1 MVRIYVKKG
10 SAPLTMTCF
19 SLVNPGGSP
28 QRTPASMGLLFL
40 RIIERTADARSTHDG
55 AGEERP
61 EAAELPPA

>member
-10 SAPLTMTCF
+10 SAPLTMI
-19 SLVNPGGSP
+19 
-28 QRTPASMGLLFL
+28 FL